1 MRLATGKRS
10 PPRIGV
16 HLACANAVAGVVAP
30 AASARAATKAPRRRV
45 RRAHNLAAGE
55 GRFPTPS
62 CAQPETR
69 KRFPTVV
76 GDLDIA
82 VLPESGWRRVP
93 DGHHRQ
99 TPPAVQAPWPG
110 RIGESCKK
118 SESF

>member
-1 MRLATGKRS
+1 MTLATGSRS

-16 HLACANAVAGVVAP
+16 HWACAKAVAGTVAP
-30 AASARAATKAPRRRV
+30 AASAKAVARTPRRRSRRV
-45 RRAHNLAAGE
+45 RNLVVGE
-55 GRFPTPS
+55 GRFPASS
-62 CAQPETR
+62 CAQAETR

-99 TPPAVQAPWPG
+99 
-110 RIGESCKK
+110 
-118 SESF
+118 